1 MDEAQRELLFYRC
14 YRPAPAP
21 ADAQPIAMVEFRSGG
36 GGDGQPEVILIFV
49 KQSGGL
55 GLLRIDDLKYYNTI
69 KIHYELKFRSNKIV
83 FNKG

>member
-1 MDEAQRELLFYRC
+1 MRHRGNYYFDRC
-14 YRPAPAP
+14 YNPVPAP

-55 GLLRIDDLKYYNTI
+55 GL
-69 KIHYELKFRSNKIV
+69 F
-83 FNKG
+83 

>member
-14 YRPAPAP
+14 YRPVPAP

-49 KQSGGL
+49 KQSGG
-55 GLLRIDDLKYYNTI
+55 
-69 KIHYELKFRSNKIV
+69 
-83 FNKG
+83 